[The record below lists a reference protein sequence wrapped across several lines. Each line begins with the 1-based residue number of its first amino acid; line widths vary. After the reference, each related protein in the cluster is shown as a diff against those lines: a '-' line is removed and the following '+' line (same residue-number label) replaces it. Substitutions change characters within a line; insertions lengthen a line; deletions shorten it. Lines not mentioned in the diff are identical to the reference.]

1 MIEHVLDLGNQLQ
14 KELET
19 STDFVIDSYNDLLIV
34 GMGGS
39 GVAGDVLKL
48 VLNENTQ
55 INVEVRK
62 AYGIPEVVADRKP
75 KCLFISYSG
84 NTEETVEAV
93 NDAIK
98 YKLDWSVISSGG
110 QLLDL
115 ATEHKRPFVKVP
127 SGLQPRAAFGLMTKA
142 VMHYV
147 SSDINGKYL
156 EMCNEAGD
164 YLNHV
169 LEPPPP
175 VEIND
180 SDCSVGDDDKELI
193 DEAIHISKKISNK
206 TSIIYGGTPLTYLVA
221 QRWKTQINENA
232 KSKAFVGYMPE
243 VHHNEILSWEANKK
257 DSKKNYQL
265 LFLRSSEEN
274 SQISK
279 RFELT
284 KEIIGDKVDISEI
297 VNISSK
303 NIISNLFH
311 LTLVGDLVS
320 VYIADNLNIDPY
332 DITSIEKLKKLLKE

>member
-1 MIEHVLDLGNQLQ
+1 MIEHVLDLGNQLK

-62 AYGIPEVVADRKP
+62 AYGIPEVVADRRP

-110 QLLDL
+110 QLLEL
-115 ATEHKRPFVKVP
+115 AEEHKRPFVKVP
-127 SGLQPRAAFGLMTKA
+127 PSLQPRAAFGLMTKA

-147 SSDINGKYL
+147 SSDIDRKYL
-156 EMCNEAGD
+156 EMCDQAGD
-164 YLNHV
+164 YLNKA
-169 LEPPPP
+169 LTNQSE
-175 VEIND
+175 N
-180 SDCSVGDDDKELI
+180 ELLSQ
-193 DEAIHISKKISNK
+193 ALQISKEIGSK
-206 TSIIYGGTPLTYLVA
+206 TSVIYGGTPLTYLVA
-221 QRWKTQINENA
+221 QRWKTQINENS
-232 KSKAFVGYMPE
+232 KSKAFVGFMPE
-243 VHHNEILSWEANKK
+243 VHHNEILSWEANKEG
-257 DSKKNYQL
+257 SKNNYQL
-265 LFLRSSEEN
+265 LFLRSSKEN

-297 VNISSK
+297 KNISSE

-311 LTLVGDLVS
+311 LTLIGDLVS
-320 VYIADNLNIDPY
+320 VYMADNLNIDPY
-332 DITSIEKLKKLLKE
+332 DITAIEKLKKLLKG

>member
-1 MIEHVLDLGNQLQ
+1 MIEHVLDLGNQLK

-19 STDFVIDSYNDLLIV
+19 STDFIIDTYSDLLIV

-48 VLNENTQ
+48 VLNETTQ

-62 AYGIPEVVADRKP
+62 AYGIPEVIAARRP

-84 NTEETVEAV
+84 NTEETVEAL

-110 QLLDL
+110 KLLEL
-115 ATEHKRPFVKVP
+115 AIEHKRPFVKVP

-142 VMHYV
+142 VLHFV
-147 SSDINGKYL
+147 SSDKDGKYL
-156 EMCNEAGD
+156 EMCNQAGE
-164 YLNHV
+164 YLNDT
-169 LEPPPP
+169 LANQSE
-175 VEIND
+175 NNLL
-180 SDCSVGDDDKELI
+180 SQALQ
-193 DEAIHISKKISNK
+193 ISKEISTK
-206 TSIIYGGTPLTYLVA
+206 TSVIYGGTPLTYLVA

-243 VHHNEILSWEANKK
+243 VHHNEILSWEANKG
-257 DSKKNYQL
+257 DSKNNYQL
-265 LFLRSSEEN
+265 LFLRSSNEN

-284 KEIIGDKVDISEI
+284 KEIIGDNVDISEI
-297 VNISSK
+297 ENISSK
-303 NIISNLFH
+303 NIVSNLFH
-311 LTLVGDLVS
+311 LTLIGDLVS
-320 VYIADNLNIDPY
+320 VYMATNLNIDPY
-332 DITSIEKLKKLLKE
+332 DITAIEKLKKLLER

>member
-1 MIEHVLDLGNQLQ
+1 MIEHVLDLGNQLK

-19 STDFVIDSYNDLLIV
+19 STDFLIDSYSDLLIV

-48 VLNENTQ
+48 ILNETTQ

-62 AYGIPEVVADRKP
+62 AYGIPEVIAHKKP

-110 QLLDL
+110 QLLEL
-115 ATEHKRPFVKVP
+115 AIEHKRQFIKVP

-142 VMHYV
+142 VLHFV
-147 SSDINGKYL
+147 SSDKDGKYL
-156 EMCNEAGD
+156 EMCNQAGEYLSEA
-164 YLNHV
+164 LANQSENK
-169 LEPPPP
+169 LL
-175 VEIND
+175 
-180 SDCSVGDDDKELI
+180 SQALQ
-193 DEAIHISKKISNK
+193 ISKEISTK
-206 TSIIYGGTPLTYLVA
+206 TSVIYGGTPLTYLVA

-243 VHHNEILSWEANKK
+243 VHHNEILSWEANKR
-257 DSKKNYQL
+257 DSKNNYQL

-274 SQISK
+274 PQISK

-284 KEIIGDKVDISEI
+284 KEIIGNNIGISEI
-297 VNISSK
+297 ENISSK
-303 NIISNLFH
+303 NIVSNLFH
-311 LTLVGDLVS
+311 LTLIGDLVS
-320 VYIADNLNIDPY
+320 VYMAKNLNIDPY
-332 DITSIEKLKKLLKE
+332 DITAIEKLKKLLER

>member
-1 MIEHVLDLGNQLQ
+1 MIEHVFDLGNQLK

-48 VLNENTQ
+48 VLNENSQ

-62 AYGIPEVVADRKP
+62 AYGIPEVIADRRP

-98 YKLDWSVISSGG
+98 YKLNWSVISSGG
-110 QLLDL
+110 QLLEL
-115 ATEHKRPFVKVP
+115 AKDHKRPFVKVP
-127 SGLQPRAAFGLMTKA
+127 PGLQPRAAFGLMTKA

-147 SSDINGKYL
+147 SSDIDRKYL
-156 EMCNEAGD
+156 EMCDQAGD
-164 YLNHV
+164 YLNET
-169 LEPPPP
+169 LANQSE
-175 VEIND
+175 N
-180 SDCSVGDDDKELI
+180 ELQSQ
-193 DEAIHISKKISNK
+193 ALKISKEIGSK
-206 TSIIYGGTPLTYLVA
+206 TSVIYGGTPLTYLVA

-243 VHHNEILSWEANKK
+243 VHHNEILSWEANKEG
-257 DSKKNYQL
+257 SKNNYQL
-265 LFLRSSEEN
+265 IFLRSPKEN
-274 SQISK
+274 FQISK

-297 VNISSK
+297 ENISSE
-303 NIISNLFH
+303 NIISNIFH
-311 LTLVGDLVS
+311 LTLIGDLVS
-320 VYIADNLNIDPY
+320 VNMADNLEIDPY
-332 DITSIEKLKKLLKE
+332 DITAIEKLKKLLRG

>member
-19 STDFVIDSYNDLLIV
+19 SMDFVIDSYNDLLIV

-48 VLNENTQ
+48 VLNETSQ
-55 INVEVRK
+55 INIEVRK
-62 AYGIPEVVADRKP
+62 AYGIPEVVADRRP

-93 NDAIK
+93 NDAIR

-110 QLLDL
+110 QLLEL
-115 ATEHKRPFVKVP
+115 AEEHERPFVKVP
-127 SGLQPRAAFGLMTKA
+127 PGLQPRAAFGLMTKA

-147 SSDINGKYL
+147 SSDIDNKYL
-156 EMCNEAGD
+156 EMCDQAGD
-164 YLNHV
+164 YLNKS
-169 LEPPPP
+169 LANQSE
-175 VEIND
+175 NQLL
-180 SDCSVGDDDKELI
+180 SQALQ
-193 DEAIHISKKISNK
+193 ISKEIGSK
-206 TSIIYGGTPLTYLVA
+206 TSVIYGGTPLTYLVA

-243 VHHNEILSWEANKK
+243 IHHNEILSWEANREE
-257 DSKKNYQL
+257 SKNNFQL
-265 LFLRSSEEN
+265 LFLRSSNEN
-274 SQISK
+274 SQVSK

-284 KEIIGDKVDISEI
+284 KKIIGDKVNISEI
-297 VNISSK
+297 ENISSE

-311 LTLVGDLVS
+311 LTLLGDLVS
-320 VYIADNLNIDPY
+320 VYMAENLDIDPY
-332 DITSIEKLKKLLKE
+332 DITAIEELKKLLKG